1 MNQIGDGITNFKVG
15 DRVMSL
21 GSGAV
26 ADSSQSGFQ
35 QYALAD
41 AVNCA
46 KIPDNTSDDEA
57 VRCHSSKYTI
67 KTIR

>member
-1 MNQIGDGITNFKVG
+1 
-15 DRVMSL
+15 MSL

-26 ADSSQSGFQ
+26 TDSSQSGFQ

-46 KIPDNTSDDEA
+46 KIPNNISDDEA
-57 VRCHSSKYTI
+57 VLCHPEECRTKI
-67 KTIR
+67 IN

>member
-1 MNQIGDGITNFKVG
+1 MSQVGDGVTSFQVD

-26 ADSSQSGFQ
+26 TDSSQSGFQ

-41 AVNCA
+41 AENCA
-46 KIPDNTSDDEA
+46 KIPNDISDDEA
-57 VRCHSSKYTI
+57 VRFHLDECTI
-67 KTIR
+67 KTNN

>member
-1 MNQIGDGITNFKVG
+1 
-15 DRVMSL
+15 MSL

-46 KIPDNTSDDEA
+46 KIPNNISDDEA
-57 VRCHSSKYTI
+57 VRWYLEDCTI
-67 KTIR
+67 ETIN